1 MDAGDLAVFAAVA
14 RCGCISKAAEKLNT
28 VQSNV
33 TQRIQLLEEE
43 LGVPLFY
50 RHSRGVTLT
59 TAGGQLLPYAE
70 RITRLVG
77 EAKQAA
83 SNGPVPHGQII
94 IGAMETA
101 TALRLPPVLSAYAQ
115 RYPDVD
121 IEINSGP
128 TAALI
133 DDVLARRI
141 EAAFVAGPI
150 NHPELVAIP
159 MIEEE
164 LVLITAPWIT
174 NLQALSSTAKQ
185 GKLKIIVF
193 RSGCSYRA
201 RLETILADR
210 GIVGVRRLELG
221 SVDGIL
227 GCVAAGIG
235 VTLLPRIVA
244 VEAQQQGRVA
254 IHALTPEEAKVE
266 TVLVRC
272 RDGFLSTALSRF
284 IELASDYLG
293 ATAPV
298 RTLRCERSPARQRAA
313 LAVQRSPHL
322 RTTA

>member
-33 TQRIQLLEEE
+33 TQRTQLLEEE

-59 TAGGQLLPYAE
+59 PAGGQLLPYAE

-101 TALRLPPVLSAYAQ
+101 TALRLPPILSAYARQ
-115 RYPDVD
+115 CPEVD
-121 IEINSGP
+121 IEIVSGP
-128 TAALI
+128 SAALI

-141 EAAFVAGPI
+141 EAAFVAGPV

-159 MIEEE
+159 MIDEE
-164 LVLITAPWIT
+164 LVVITAPWVT
-174 NLQALSSTAKQ
+174 DLDALSGNAGQSKV
-185 GKLKIIVF
+185 KIVVF

-201 RLETILADR
+201 RLEAIVAGR

-235 VTLLPRIVA
+235 VTLLPRAVVA
-244 VEAQQQGRVA
+244 DAARQGRVA
-254 IHALTPEEAKVE
+254 IHTLPREESRVE
-266 TVLVRC
+266 TVMVRC
-272 RDGFLSTALSRF
+272 RDAFVSTALARF
-284 IELASDYLG
+284 MEMAQDHFSASG
-293 ATAPV
+293 RE
-298 RTLRCERSPARQRAA
+298 RTLRADRGNGHRPVSPAGDQLEGVA
-313 LAVQRSPHL
+313 
-322 RTTA
+322 